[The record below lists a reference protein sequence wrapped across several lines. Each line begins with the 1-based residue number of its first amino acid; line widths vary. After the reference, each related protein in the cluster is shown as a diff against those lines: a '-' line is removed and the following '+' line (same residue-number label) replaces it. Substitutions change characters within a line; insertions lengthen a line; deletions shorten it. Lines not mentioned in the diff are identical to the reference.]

1 MNPTDDRLPSGW
13 VRARLAEVAAINPRN
28 PDALP
33 AADTIVSFVPMAAVH
48 AMSGRIDTHETRPW
62 RAVRK
67 GYTRFQDGDVLF
79 AKITPCMENGK
90 VAVARNLH
98 NGVGA
103 GSTEFHLLRP
113 SAAIHPDFLFYY
125 LLRDDFRT
133 AARVNMTGTAGQL
146 RVPQRFF
153 DAQTLPVPPI
163 PEQHRIV
170 ETIRRYFRR
179 IDEVVGALER
189 VRRNLRRYRA
199 SVLQAAAAGR
209 LAPTEAEL
217 ARAEGRGYE
226 PASALL
232 DRILAERRRRWEEAE
247 LAKMAAKGKTPKDG
261 WRGKYREPAAP
272 DVSDLPTLPE
282 GWCWARLN
290 AVTDVDLGQQR
301 HPGHA
306 AGPGQVPY
314 LRAANITWAGLDL
327 RDVKTM
333 AFPNPGR
340 FVLQSG
346 DVLLSEAS
354 GSPMEAGKPAIW
366 RDEIP
371 GACFQNTVLR
381 VRPLD
386 RNLLTPEFL
395 RAVFLHDCLDGR
407 FARLAPGVG
416 IVHISARRLSAWR
429 IPLPPTVEQHRIV
442 AALTELES
450 HIGGQERSVAGTLNT
465 LASLR
470 QAILVRAFAGKLM
483 ADKEQV
489 TQREIAENGDALP

>member
-1 MNPTDDRLPSGW
+1 MRPY
-13 VRARLAEVAAINPRN
+13 VRAANVTWDGISLHDVKKMDFTPAEFETYALRPGDLLLSEASGSPSEVGKPAIWTGQVPDCCFQNTLIRVRLHDSSLAPFLHLHFYK
-28 PDALP
+28 DALTGRF
-33 AADTIVSFVPMAAVH
+33 ADAS
-48 AMSGRIDTHETRPW
+48 R
-62 RAVRK
+62 
-67 GYTRFQDGDVLF
+67 
-79 AKITPCMENGK
+79 
-90 VAVARNLH
+90 
-98 NGVGA
+98 GVGIH
-103 GSTEFHLLRP
+103 HLGARTLSEWP
-113 SAAIHPDFLFYY
+113 IHLPPP
-125 LLRDDFRT
+125 
-133 AARVNMTGTAGQL
+133 AE
-146 RVPQRFF
+146 QR
-153 DAQTLPVPPI
+153 
-163 PEQHRIV
+163 RIV
-170 ETIRRYFRR
+170 ETVRRYFRR
-179 IDEVVGALER
+179 IDEVVGVLER

-209 LAPTEAEL
+209 LAPTEADL

-226 PASALL
+226 PASVLL
-232 DRILAERRRRWEEAE
+232 GRILAERRRRWEEAE
-247 LAKMAAKGKTPKDG
+247 LAKTAAKGKAPKDG
-261 WRGKYREPAAP
+261 WRAKYREPAAP
-272 DVSDLPTLPE
+272 DTAGLPALPE
-282 GWCWARLN
+282 GWRWVRLD
-290 AVTDVDLGQQR
+290 AVADVDLGQQR

-333 AFPNPGR
+333 AFPNPDR
-340 FVLQSG
+340 FVLKTG

-450 HIGGQERSVAGTLNT
+450 HIGGQERNVARALNT
-465 LASLR
+465 LTSLR
-470 QAILVRAFAGKLM
+470 QAILVLAFAGKLM
-483 ADKEQV
+483 TD
-489 TQREIAENGDALP
+489 